1 VGAAKVIACLALDE
15 KEKKEIGRSP
25 EIIKKLKEC
34 LLSKEAHVDTTKV
47 AAKLLLLE
55 YTNSEQ
61 LSHINLSIQEKN
73 IILQEDQSFSLPTTA
88 LIEALD
94 LDQLL
99 PPWMQRH
106 QTAVRNLDL
115 QDVLWAE
122 RVNHC
127 EAAAK
132 ALVVLTSG
140 CEENAAAVLQEISMK
155 EMEMIVEMLF
165 PRDREDSRRRMYARL
180 QAETF
185 QLVKKITCAAEEDR
199 VRATSVNAKLLQNLR
214 AHGGTEKFTQQMG
227 IIDQA
232 LAQVT
237 LFN

>member
-1 VGAAKVIACLALDE
+1 
-15 KEKKEIGRSP
+15 
-25 EIIKKLKEC
+25 
-34 LLSKEAHVDTTKV
+34 
-47 AAKLLLLE
+47 
-55 YTNSEQ
+55 
-61 LSHINLSIQEKN
+61 
-73 IILQEDQSFSLPTTA
+73 
-88 LIEALD
+88 
-94 LDQLL
+94 
-99 PPWMQRH
+99 MQRQ

-115 QDVLWAE
+115 EDVLSAE

-140 CEENAAAVLQEISMK
+140 CEENATAILQEISVK

-165 PRDREDSRRRMYARL
+165 PQDREESMRRMYARL

-185 QLVKKITCAAEEDR
+185 RLVKKIICVAKEDR
-199 VRATSVNAKLLQNLR
+199 ARATSVNAKLLLNLR
-214 AHGGTEKFTQQMG
+214 AHGGTEKFIRHMG

-232 LAQVT
+232 LPQVT